1 MHTPEITLQALLAG
15 WDQLPGRVGDD
26 WEGLL
31 PDIQRL
37 IDAIATTDDEDKRAL
52 LADELLD
59 LFRPYERAWRNLR
72 TAMRDIERQ
81 RNAIYRGSGFGFSI
95 PEAPPDLLDL
105 ASKLRSKMPFEAAAR
120 DVDMAFSLGFE
131 PETTEPTVAT
141 APTVT
146 RYTDISCPR
155 RVWMETPRFSVIV
168 RLTVEMPEL
177 SAAVLDM
184 QVQADEEAPVL
195 VQISAPGFDLLNSP
209 LQSTPILTDADS
221 PPLVFDLRPTQ
232 VGGSNISFDFFQSG
246 EPLGTVSF
254 PIETTAY
261 EVAEGPEPRR
271 TQPLAGPSDAP
282 PPDIVLH
289 IAYEPNPPALR
300 FTLLRDGGASWQSFP
315 PKQLNGDPAAH
326 AAEFYRRITALARSD
341 DPTADLANRTFGVAG
356 GDGQAVL
363 VAEDIDRRLRQLGQ
377 NLWRELIPKD
387 LQDIYGRERK
397 NWRDHTLL
405 VLSDE
410 PHFPWELLWPYGQGW
425 RDEGPW
431 CETLRL
437 TRWLR
442 SDDQGNGNAKPPVHL
457 QLSPVAL
464 IAPTD
469 SGLPAALAERD
480 KLAALFAERE
490 FVDASPVEPT
500 WPQVMDLLEGGN
512 YRWVHVA
519 AHGSFYPEAPEADS
533 ALWLQG
539 GQALNPDAIVGPEIE
554 THLGAARPAFIFNC
568 CEVGRQGWSLTRIGG
583 WANRLI
589 GAGAGLYIG
598 PHWVVSDGPAK
609 TFALS
614 LYEHLLD
621 GDTVAEA
628 VRKAR
633 LVARQQGD
641 PTWLAYSVYAHPN
654 ARVVSGNQ

>member
-1 MHTPEITLQALLAG
+1 MRTPEITLQALLVG

-26 WEGLL
+26 WEDLL
-31 PDIQRL
+31 PHIQRL
-37 IDAIATTDDEDKRAL
+37 IDAIATTDDDDERTL
-52 LADELLD
+52 LTDELLN
-59 LFRPYERAWRNLR
+59 LLRPYPRAWRNLSA
-72 TAMRDIERQ
+72 AMRDIEQQ
-81 RNAIYRGSGFGFSI
+81 RSAVYRGSGFGFSI

-105 ASKLRSKMPFEAAAR
+105 ASKLRSRMPFEAAAR
-120 DVDMAFSLGFE
+120 DVEMAFGFE
-131 PETTEPTVAT
+131 PET

-184 QVQADEEAPVL
+184 EVQADEEAPVL
-195 VQISAPGFDLLNSP
+195 VQISAPGFDILNSP
-209 LQSTPILTDADS
+209 LQSTPVLPDADS

-232 VGGSNISFDFFQSG
+232 VGGSSISFDFFQYG

-271 TQPLAGPSDAP
+271 TTPLAGPGDAL

-289 IAYEPNPPALR
+289 IAYEPNLPALR
-300 FTLLRDGGASWQSFP
+300 FTLLRDGGASWQTFP

-341 DPTADLANRTFGVAG
+341 DPTADLANRTFGAANG
-356 GDGQAVL
+356 GDSRGVL
-363 VAEDIDRRLRQLGQ
+363 QSEDIDRRLRQLGQ

-387 LQDIYGRERK
+387 LQDIYARERED
-397 NWRDHTLL
+397 WRDRTLL

-410 PHFPWELLWPYGQGW
+410 PHIPWELLWPYGQGW
-425 RDEGPW
+425 SDDGPW

-442 SDDQGNGNAKPPVHL
+442 CDDQGNGNAKPPVHL
-457 QLSPVAL
+457 HLSPVAL

-469 SGLPAALAERD
+469 SMLPAAQTERTELAG
-480 KLAALFAERE
+480 LFSTRGIQ
-490 FVDASPVEPT
+490 DISPAEPT
-500 WPQVMDLLEGGN
+500 WSGVMDFLEGGD
-512 YRWVHVA
+512 YHWVHVA
-519 AHGSFYPEAPEADS
+519 AHGSFYPEAPDADS

-539 GQALNPDAIVGPEIE
+539 RTALNPDAIVGPDIE
-554 THLGAARPAFIFNC
+554 SHFGAARPAFIFNC

-628 VRKAR
+628 VRQAR
-633 LVARQQGD
+633 LIARQQGD

-654 ARVVSGNQ
+654 ARVLSINR